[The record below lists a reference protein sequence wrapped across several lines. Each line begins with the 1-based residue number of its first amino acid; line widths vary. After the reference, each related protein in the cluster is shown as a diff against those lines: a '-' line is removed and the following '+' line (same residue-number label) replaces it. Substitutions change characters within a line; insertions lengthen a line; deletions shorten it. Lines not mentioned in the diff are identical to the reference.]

1 MKIKELF
8 EYAIVEKEF
17 SLALLL
23 DFLVNEKKTV
33 KMSDDI
39 SVLDHYTKPNNRKK
53 MNILLDQYRDRKIK
67 EDNWIVKRTINL

>member
-39 SVLDHYTKPNNRKK
+39 SVLDYYTKPNNRKK
-53 MNILLDQYRDRKIK
+53 MNLLLDQYRDRKIK